1 MARCCVPSAGPGDDP
16 PGDAAHSAPPV
27 AAHTAPPTA
36 ARTAPPS
43 RSVAAPGRRHPL
55 AQAHVPAGRFLMG
68 DAFGEGY
75 PDDGEVPVHPVR
87 LDAFSIDT
95 TPVTNTAFAAFVQDT
110 GYPTE
115 AELAGHSAVFAL
127 HLRAEPA
134 DVLAVFP
141 ETPWW
146 VDVRGADWRHP
157 HGPGSTLDGRGS
169 HPVVQVTRADA
180 EAYCAWAGRRLPT
193 EAEWEYAARGGA
205 ESRRYPWGDDLTP
218 GGAHHCNIWQGT
230 FPVENT
236 EEDGWSAT
244 SPVGAFPAGG
254 FGLHDTA
261 GNVWE
266 WCADWFDPGYY
277 ARSPEYDPR
286 GPGTGTLAVTRGGSY
301 LCHDS
306 YCNRYRTAARTGN
319 TPHSSAANCGFR
331 TVSARPRDLPPGGPR
346 ADLSGDRSA

>member
-1 MARCCVPSAGPGDDP
+1 M
-16 PGDAAHSAPPV
+16 
-27 AAHTAPPTA
+27 
-36 ARTAPPS
+36 
-43 RSVAAPGRRHPL
+43 
-55 AQAHVPAGRFLMG
+55 AQAHVPGGRFLMG

-75 PDDGEVPVHPVR
+75 PADGELPVHPVR
-87 LDAFSIDT
+87 LDAFTIDA
-95 TPVTNTAFAAFVQDT
+95 TPVTNDAFAAFAAAT
-110 GYPTE
+110 GHVTE
-115 AELAGHSAVFAL
+115 AERAGHSAVFAL
-127 HLRAEPA
+127 HLSAQPE

-141 ETPWW
+141 GTPWW

-157 HGPGSTLDGRGS
+157 HGPLGSLDGRGD

-205 ESRRYPWGDDLTP
+205 ASLRYPWGDELTP
-218 GGAHHCNIWQGT
+218 GGEHRCNIWQGT

-254 FGLHDTA
+254 YGLHDTA

-286 GPGTGTLAVTRGGSY
+286 GPRTGTVAVTRGGSY

-306 YCNRYRTAARTGN
+306 YCNRYRTAARSGN
-319 TPHSSAANCGFR
+319 TPHSAAANCGFR
-331 TVSARPRDLPPGGPR
+331 TVTA
-346 ADLSGDRSA
+346 